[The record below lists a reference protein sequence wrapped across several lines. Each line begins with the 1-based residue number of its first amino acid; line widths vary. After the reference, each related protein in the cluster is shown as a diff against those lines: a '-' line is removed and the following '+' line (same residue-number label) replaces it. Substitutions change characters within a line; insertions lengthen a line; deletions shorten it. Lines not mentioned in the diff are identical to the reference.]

1 MPLEFD
7 HRLIGIGETEIHI
20 ARAGHGP
27 PVLFL
32 HGFPESHQMWHDLV
46 PRLADRHTCVCADL
60 SGYGASG
67 KPASTPDHGPYSKRA
82 MAQDMVLV
90 MAELGF
96 ERFAVVGH
104 DRGGRV
110 AYRLALDHRERI
122 DRLAV
127 LDVVPTVD
135 AFERADARFAMA
147 FWPWSLLAQPAPLPE
162 RLLGGDP
169 EVVVEHALREWGTDR
184 AAFQA
189 ETVEAY
195 IDALRDPSAI
205 HAICEEYRA
214 AATLDLEQDRVDRQA
229 GRQISC
235 PMLVLWASGGP
246 LDSWYEAAGG
256 PLGIW
261 RRWAPRAE
269 GRPLAGGHFFPE
281 SNHGETA
288 AALDA
293 FLTA

>member
-1 MPLEFD
+1 MRPVIA
-7 HRLIGIGETEIHI
+7 HRLIEVAETEIHV
-20 ARAGHGP
+20 AQAGHGP

-32 HGFPESHQMWHDLV
+32 HGFPETQQMWDRIV
-46 PRLADRHTCVCADL
+46 ARLADRQTCVCADL
-60 SGYGASG
+60 RGYGASG
-67 KPASTPDHGPYSKRA
+67 KPASTPDHRPYSKRT
-82 MAQDMVLV
+82 MARDMVLV

-110 AYRLALDHRERI
+110 AYRLALDHPERI
-122 DRLAV
+122 DRVAV
-127 LDVVPTVD
+127 LDVVPTAE

-169 EVVVEHALREWGTDR
+169 EAVVEHALREWGTDR
-184 AAFQA
+184 AAFPA

-195 IDALRDPSAI
+195 ARALRDPAAI
-205 HAICEEYRA
+205 RGICEEYRA
-214 AATLDLEQDRVDRQA
+214 AATLDLEQDRVDLKA

-246 LDSWYEAAGG
+246 LDTWYVAAGG

-261 RRWAPRAE
+261 RRWAPGAD
-269 GRPLAGGHFFPE
+269 GRPLSGGHFFPE
-281 SNHGETA
+281 SNPVETA